1 MKSKKLEIEIPEGK
15 TAVWRNGI
23 LTLIDEPEK
32 DVKERI
38 KTFEDACREIGID
51 AEAWSRDKISLG
63 LEPDVLAFLKLRI
76 IVKALNEGWE
86 PQFIEDEYRYY
97 PWFILYT
104 GEEYNKLDEEEKSR
118 VVYRSHFYASALGGV
133 SCANAVTIH
142 RTRVRSSVFG
152 LPSKRQ
158 NWQRIAVDNSLIFG
172 RTLFFFRK
180 RKVNK

>member
-32 DVKERI
+32 DVRKRI
-38 KTFEDACREIGID
+38 KTFEDACHEIGID
-51 AEAWSRDKISLG
+51 AEAWNRDKISLG

-86 PQFIEDEYRYY
+86 PRFTEDECRYY

-118 VVYRSHFYASALGGV
+118 VVYRSYNFAVAFGGV
-133 SCANAVTIH
+133 SCAVASYDSSFTFANIG
-142 RTRVRSSVFG
+142 VRLAFKTSELAAYCGRQFLDIWADFVF
-152 LPSKRQ
+152 LPEKKSE
-158 NWQRIAVDNSLIFG
+158 
-172 RTLFFFRK
+172 
-180 RKVNK
+180 

>member
-32 DVKERI
+32 DVRKRI
-38 KTFEDACREIGID
+38 KTFEDACHEIGID
-51 AEAWSRDKISLG
+51 AEAWNRDKISLG

-86 PQFIEDEYRYY
+86 PRFTEDECRYY

-118 VVYRSHFYASALGGV
+118 VVCRSYGSANALGGV
-133 SCANAVTIH
+133 SYAYAYNDSSFANALIG
-142 RTRVRSSVFG
+142 VRLAFKTSELAAYCGRQFLDIWADFVF
-152 LPSKRQ
+152 LPEEKSE
-158 NWQRIAVDNSLIFG
+158 
-172 RTLFFFRK
+172 
-180 RKVNK
+180 

>member
-32 DVKERI
+32 DVRKRI
-38 KTFEDACREIGID
+38 KTFEDACHEIGID
-51 AEAWSRDKISLG
+51 AEAWNRDKISLG

-86 PQFIEDEYRYY
+86 PRFTEDECRYY

-118 VVYRSHFYASALGGV
+118 VVYRSNYSAVAFGGV
-133 SCANAVTIH
+133 SCAYAYYD
-142 RTRVRSSVFG
+142 SSYTVAGIGELAAYCGRQFLDIWADFVF
-152 LPSKRQ
+152 LPEKKSE
-158 NWQRIAVDNSLIFG
+158 
-172 RTLFFFRK
+172 
-180 RKVNK
+180 

>member
-32 DVKERI
+32 DVRKRI

-51 AEAWSRDKISLG
+51 AEAWNRDKISLG

-86 PQFIEDEYRYY
+86 PQFTEDECRYY

-104 GEEYNKLDEEEKSR
+104 REEYNKLDEEEKSR
-118 VVYRSHFYASALGGV
+118 VVYRGYYSAYPNGGV
-133 SCANAVTIH
+133 SMSDAFYD
-142 RTRVRSSVFG
+142 SSSTHTSIGSRLAFKTSELAAYCGRQFLDIWADFVF
-152 LPSKRQ
+152 LPEEKSE
-158 NWQRIAVDNSLIFG
+158 
-172 RTLFFFRK
+172 
-180 RKVNK
+180 

>member
-32 DVKERI
+32 DVRKRI
-38 KTFEDACREIGID
+38 KTFEDACHEIGID
-51 AEAWSRDKISLG
+51 AEAWNRDKISLG

-86 PQFIEDEYRYY
+86 PRFTEDECRYY

-118 VVYRSHFYASALGGV
+118 VVYRSYSGANAFGGV
-133 SCANAVTIH
+133 SFADASFGSSLTFANIG
-142 RTRVRSSVFG
+142 VRLAFKTSELAAYCGRQFLDIWADFVF
-152 LPSKRQ
+152 LPEKKSE
-158 NWQRIAVDNSLIFG
+158 
-172 RTLFFFRK
+172 
-180 RKVNK
+180 

>member
-32 DVKERI
+32 DVRKRI
-38 KTFEDACREIGID
+38 KTFEDACHEIGID
-51 AEAWSRDKISLG
+51 AEAWNRDKISLG

-86 PQFIEDEYRYY
+86 PRFTEDECRYY

-118 VVYRSHFYASALGGV
+118 VVYRSSLNAYALGGV
-133 SCANAVTIH
+133 SCAYAFYDSSYAYAYIG
-142 RTRVRSSVFG
+142 VRLAFKTSELAAYCGRQFLDIWADFVF
-152 LPSKRQ
+152 LPEEKSE
-158 NWQRIAVDNSLIFG
+158 
-172 RTLFFFRK
+172 
-180 RKVNK
+180 

>member
-15 TAVWRNGI
+15 TAVWRNGV
-23 LTLIDEPEK
+23 LTLIDELEK
-32 DVKERI
+32 EVRERI

-51 AEAWSRDKISLG
+51 AEAWNRDKISLG

-86 PQFIEDEYRYY
+86 PRFTEDECRYY

-118 VVYRSHFYASALGGV
+118 VVFRSYSNAPALGGV
-133 SCANAVTIH
+133 SCANAFYD
-142 RTRVRSSVFG
+142 SSVTNALIGVRLAFKTSELAAYCG
-152 LPSKRQ
+152 RQFLDIWADFVFLPEEKSE
-158 NWQRIAVDNSLIFG
+158 
-172 RTLFFFRK
+172 
-180 RKVNK
+180 

>member
-15 TAVWRNGI
+15 TAVWRNGV

-32 DVKERI
+32 EVRERI

-51 AEAWSRDKISLG
+51 AEAWNRDKISLG

-86 PQFIEDEYRYY
+86 PRFTEDECRYY

-118 VVYRSHFYASALGGV
+118 VVFRSNSYASALGGV
-133 SCANAVTIH
+133 SCAGALGDSSGASANVG
-142 RTRVRSSVFG
+142 VRLAFKTSELAAYCGRQFLDIWADFVF
-152 LPSKRQ
+152 LPEEKSE
-158 NWQRIAVDNSLIFG
+158 
-172 RTLFFFRK
+172 
-180 RKVNK
+180 

>member
-1 MKSKKLEIEIPEGK
+1 MDAKAKNNEIPEGK

-32 DVKERI
+32 DVRKRI
-38 KTFEDACREIGID
+38 KTFEDACHEIGID
-51 AEAWSRDKISLG
+51 AEAWNRDKISLG

-86 PQFIEDEYRYY
+86 PRFTEDECRYY

-118 VVYRSHFYASALGGV
+118 VVYRSYSRAHALGGV
-133 SCANAVTIH
+133 SCAYASSDSSYTYASIG
-142 RTRVRSSVFG
+142 VRLAFKTSELAAYCGRQFLDIWADFVF
-152 LPSKRQ
+152 LPEKKSE
-158 NWQRIAVDNSLIFG
+158 
-172 RTLFFFRK
+172 
-180 RKVNK
+180 

>member
-32 DVKERI
+32 DVRKRI
-38 KTFEDACREIGID
+38 KTFEDACHEIGID
-51 AEAWSRDKISLG
+51 AEAWNRDKISLG

-86 PQFIEDEYRYY
+86 PQFTEDECRYY
-97 PWFILYT
+97 PWLILYT

-118 VVYRSHFYASALGGV
+118 VVYRSYSYANAFGGV
-133 SCANAVTIH
+133 SCASAGNVSSFAYAYIG
-142 RTRVRSSVFG
+142 VRLAFKTSELAAYCGRQFLDIWADFVF
-152 LPSKRQ
+152 LPEEKSE
-158 NWQRIAVDNSLIFG
+158 
-172 RTLFFFRK
+172 
-180 RKVNK
+180 

>member
-32 DVKERI
+32 DVRKRI

-51 AEAWSRDKISLG
+51 AEAWNRDKISLG

-86 PQFIEDEYRYY
+86 PQFTEDECRYY

-104 GEEYNKLDEEEKSR
+104 REEYNKLDEEEKSR
-118 VVYRSHFYASALGGV
+118 VVYRSYNHAYAFGGVSYASAAYDSSGTDAYVGV
-133 SCANAVTIH
+133 
-142 RTRVRSSVFG
+142 RLVFKTSELAAYCG
-152 LPSKRQ
+152 RQFLDIWADFVFLPEEKSE
-158 NWQRIAVDNSLIFG
+158 
-172 RTLFFFRK
+172 
-180 RKVNK
+180 

>member
-32 DVKERI
+32 DVRKRI

-51 AEAWSRDKISLG
+51 AEAWNRDKISLG

-86 PQFIEDEYRYY
+86 PQFTEDECRYY

-104 GEEYNKLDEEEKSR
+104 REEYNKLDEEEKSR
-118 VVYRSHFYASALGGV
+118 VVNRSSNYAIALGGV
-133 SCANAVTIH
+133 SCAYASSDSSHASASIG
-142 RTRVRSSVFG
+142 VRLAFKTSELAAYCGRQFLDIWADFVF
-152 LPSKRQ
+152 LPEEKSE
-158 NWQRIAVDNSLIFG
+158 
-172 RTLFFFRK
+172 
-180 RKVNK
+180 

>member
-32 DVKERI
+32 DVRKRI
-38 KTFEDACREIGID
+38 KTFEDACHEIGID
-51 AEAWSRDKISLG
+51 AEAWNRDKISLG

-86 PQFIEDEYRYY
+86 PRFTEDECRYY

-118 VVYRSHFYASALGGV
+118 VVVRSNYYADALGGV
-133 SCANAVTIH
+133 SYAGASCGSSSSNASFG
-142 RTRVRSSVFG
+142 VRLAFKTSELAAYCGRQFLDIWADFVF
-152 LPSKRQ
+152 LPEKKSE
-158 NWQRIAVDNSLIFG
+158 
-172 RTLFFFRK
+172 
-180 RKVNK
+180 

>member
-32 DVKERI
+32 DVRKRI

-51 AEAWSRDKISLG
+51 AEAWNRDKISLG

-86 PQFIEDEYRYY
+86 PQFTEDECRYY

-104 GEEYNKLDEEEKSR
+104 REEYNKLDEEEKSR
-118 VVYRSHFYASALGGV
+118 VVCRSYVNAFALGGV
-133 SCANAVTIH
+133 SYAYASYDSSYASAGIG
-142 RTRVRSSVFG
+142 VRLAFKTSELAAYCGRQFLDIWADFVF
-152 LPSKRQ
+152 LPEEKSE
-158 NWQRIAVDNSLIFG
+158 
-172 RTLFFFRK
+172 
-180 RKVNK
+180 

>member
-32 DVKERI
+32 DVRKRI

-51 AEAWSRDKISLG
+51 AEAWNRDKISLG

-86 PQFIEDEYRYY
+86 PQFTEDECRYY

-104 GEEYNKLDEEEKSR
+104 REEYNKLDEEEKSR
-118 VVYRSHFYASALGGV
+118 VVCRSGNVANALGGV
-133 SCANAVTIH
+133 SFASAHSDSSFAGASIG
-142 RTRVRSSVFG
+142 VRLAFKTSELAAYCGRQFLDIWADFVF
-152 LPSKRQ
+152 LPEEKSE
-158 NWQRIAVDNSLIFG
+158 
-172 RTLFFFRK
+172 
-180 RKVNK
+180 

>member
-32 DVKERI
+32 DVRKRI

-51 AEAWSRDKISLG
+51 AEAWNRDKISLG

-86 PQFIEDEYRYY
+86 PQFTEDECRYY

-104 GEEYNKLDEEEKSR
+104 REEYNKLDEEEKSR
-118 VVYRSHFYASALGGV
+118 VVGRSSNNADALGGV
-133 SCANAVTIH
+133 SFAYASYGSSYTSASIG
-142 RTRVRSSVFG
+142 VRLAFKTSELAAYCGRQFLDIWADFVF
-152 LPSKRQ
+152 LPEEKSE
-158 NWQRIAVDNSLIFG
+158 
-172 RTLFFFRK
+172 
-180 RKVNK
+180 

>member
-32 DVKERI
+32 DVRKRI
-38 KTFEDACREIGID
+38 KTFEDACHEIGID
-51 AEAWSRDKISLG
+51 AEAWNRDKISLG

-86 PQFIEDEYRYY
+86 PRFTEDECRYY

-118 VVYRSHFYASALGGV
+118 VVYRSYYNAFALGGV
-133 SCANAVTIH
+133 SCASAGNVSSYAYANIG
-142 RTRVRSSVFG
+142 VRLAFKTSELAAYCGRQFLDIWADFVF
-152 LPSKRQ
+152 LPEKKSE
-158 NWQRIAVDNSLIFG
+158 
-172 RTLFFFRK
+172 
-180 RKVNK
+180 

>member
-15 TAVWRNGI
+15 TAVWRNGV

-32 DVKERI
+32 EVRERI

-51 AEAWSRDKISLG
+51 AEAWNRDKISLG

-86 PQFIEDEYRYY
+86 PRFTEDECRYY

-118 VVYRSHFYASALGGV
+118 VVYRSNYYAYALGGV
-133 SCANAVTIH
+133 SCAHAGLRFIEHGCERRRSACLQNVGTGCILRATI
-142 RTRVRSSVFG
+142 
-152 LPSKRQ
+152 P
-158 NWQRIAVDNSLIFG
+158 
-172 RTLFFFRK
+172 
-180 RKVNK
+180 

>member
-32 DVKERI
+32 DVRKRI
-38 KTFEDACREIGID
+38 KTFEDACHEIGID
-51 AEAWSRDKISLG
+51 AEAWNRDKISLG

-86 PQFIEDEYRYY
+86 PQFTEDECRYY

-118 VVYRSHFYASALGGV
+118 VVCRSSSYAYALGGV
-133 SCANAVTIH
+133 SCASASYDSSFSNAYIG
-142 RTRVRSSVFG
+142 VRLAFKTSELAAYCGRQFLDIWADFVF
-152 LPSKRQ
+152 LPEEKSE
-158 NWQRIAVDNSLIFG
+158 
-172 RTLFFFRK
+172 
-180 RKVNK
+180 

>member
-15 TAVWRNGI
+15 TAVWRNGV

-32 DVKERI
+32 EVRERI

-51 AEAWSRDKISLG
+51 AEAWNRDKISLG

-86 PQFIEDEYRYY
+86 PRFTEDECRYY

-118 VVYRSHFYASALGGV
+118 VVYRPDYYAYALGGV
-133 SCANAVTIH
+133 SSAVAFYDSSSTNASIG
-142 RTRVRSSVFG
+142 VRLAFKTSELAAYCGRQFLDIWADFVF
-152 LPSKRQ
+152 LPEEKSE
-158 NWQRIAVDNSLIFG
+158 
-172 RTLFFFRK
+172 
-180 RKVNK
+180 

>member
-32 DVKERI
+32 DVRKRI

-51 AEAWSRDKISLG
+51 AEAWNRDKISLG

-86 PQFIEDEYRYY
+86 PQFTEDECRYY

-104 GEEYNKLDEEEKSR
+104 REEYNKLDEEEKSR
-118 VVYRSHFYASALGGV
+118 VVCRSYNNAYALGGV
-133 SCANAVTIH
+133 SFASASYGSSYTYANIG
-142 RTRVRSSVFG
+142 VRLAFKTSELAAYCGRQFLDIWADFVF
-152 LPSKRQ
+152 LPEEKSE
-158 NWQRIAVDNSLIFG
+158 
-172 RTLFFFRK
+172 
-180 RKVNK
+180 

>member
-32 DVKERI
+32 DVRKRI

-51 AEAWSRDKISLG
+51 AEAWNRDKISLG

-86 PQFIEDEYRYY
+86 PQFTEDECRYY

-104 GEEYNKLDEEEKSR
+104 REEYNKLDEEEKSR
-118 VVYRSHFYASALGGV
+118 VVCRSYYDAAACGGV
-133 SCANAVTIH
+133 SYANAYHDSSHTLANIG
-142 RTRVRSSVFG
+142 VRLAFKTSELAAYCGRQFLDIWADFVF
-152 LPSKRQ
+152 LPEEKSE
-158 NWQRIAVDNSLIFG
+158 
-172 RTLFFFRK
+172 
-180 RKVNK
+180 

>member
-32 DVKERI
+32 DVRKRI

-51 AEAWSRDKISLG
+51 AEAWNRDKISPG

-86 PQFIEDEYRYY
+86 PQFTEDECRYY

-104 GEEYNKLDEEEKSR
+104 REEYNKLDEEEKSR
-118 VVYRSHFYASALGGV
+118 VVYRTYNYALALGGV
-133 SCANAVTIH
+133 SCAFAYVGSSSANAVIG
-142 RTRVRSSVFG
+142 VRLAFKTSELAAYCGRQFLDIWADFVF
-152 LPSKRQ
+152 LPEEKSE
-158 NWQRIAVDNSLIFG
+158 
-172 RTLFFFRK
+172 
-180 RKVNK
+180 

>member
-32 DVKERI
+32 DVRKRI
-38 KTFEDACREIGID
+38 KTFEDACHEIGID
-51 AEAWSRDKISLG
+51 AEAWNRDKISLG

-86 PQFIEDEYRYY
+86 PRFTEDECRYY

-118 VVYRSHFYASALGGV
+118 VVYRSSSYAYAFGGV
-133 SCANAVTIH
+133 SFAYAGFGSSFTDANIG
-142 RTRVRSSVFG
+142 VRLAFKTSELAAYCGRQFLDIWADFVF
-152 LPSKRQ
+152 LPEKKSE
-158 NWQRIAVDNSLIFG
+158 
-172 RTLFFFRK
+172 
-180 RKVNK
+180 

>member
-32 DVKERI
+32 DVRKRI

-51 AEAWSRDKISLG
+51 AEAWNRDKISLG

-86 PQFIEDEYRYY
+86 PQFTEDECRYY

-104 GEEYNKLDEEEKSR
+104 REEYNKLDEEEKSR
-118 VVYRSHFYASALGGV
+118 VVYRSYNNAYGLGGV
-133 SCANAVTIH
+133 LYANASYDSSYANAYIG
-142 RTRVRSSVFG
+142 VRLAFKTSELAAYCGRQFLDIWADFVF
-152 LPSKRQ
+152 LPEEKSE
-158 NWQRIAVDNSLIFG
+158 
-172 RTLFFFRK
+172 
-180 RKVNK
+180 

>member
-1 MKSKKLEIEIPEGK
+1 MKTKKLEIEIPEGK

-32 DVKERI
+32 DVRKRI
-38 KTFEDACREIGID
+38 KTFEDACHEIGID
-51 AEAWSRDKISLG
+51 AEAWNRDKISLG

-86 PQFIEDEYRYY
+86 PRFTEDECRYY

-118 VVYRSHFYASALGGV
+118 VVYRSSYYADALGGV
-133 SCANAVTIH
+133 SFAYAHSDSSFTHASIG
-142 RTRVRSSVFG
+142 VRLAFKTSELAAYCGRQFLDIWADFVF
-152 LPSKRQ
+152 LPEKKSE
-158 NWQRIAVDNSLIFG
+158 
-172 RTLFFFRK
+172 
-180 RKVNK
+180 

>member
-15 TAVWRNGI
+15 TAVWRNGV

-32 DVKERI
+32 EVRERI

-51 AEAWSRDKISLG
+51 AEAWNRDKISLG

-86 PQFIEDEYRYY
+86 PRFTEDECRYY

-118 VVYRSHFYASALGGV
+118 VVYRSGNVAGALGGV
-133 SCANAVTIH
+133 SSAYAGYDSSCASAVIG
-142 RTRVRSSVFG
+142 VRLAFKTSELAAYCGRQFLDIWADFVF
-152 LPSKRQ
+152 LPEEKSE
-158 NWQRIAVDNSLIFG
+158 
-172 RTLFFFRK
+172 
-180 RKVNK
+180 

>member
-32 DVKERI
+32 DVRKRI
-38 KTFEDACREIGID
+38 KTFEDACHEIGID
-51 AEAWSRDKISLG
+51 AEAWNRDKISLG

-86 PQFIEDEYRYY
+86 PRFTEDECRYY

-118 VVYRSHFYASALGGV
+118 VVFRSYYNAGALGGV
-133 SCANAVTIH
+133 SFAYAGYDSSYTDAYIG
-142 RTRVRSSVFG
+142 VRLAFKTSELAAYCGRQFLDIWADFVF
-152 LPSKRQ
+152 LPEKKSE
-158 NWQRIAVDNSLIFG
+158 
-172 RTLFFFRK
+172 
-180 RKVNK
+180 

>member
-32 DVKERI
+32 DVRKRI
-38 KTFEDACREIGID
+38 KMFEDACREIGID
-51 AEAWSRDKISLG
+51 AEAWNRDKISLG

-86 PQFIEDEYRYY
+86 PQFTEDECRYY

-104 GEEYNKLDEEEKSR
+104 REEYNKLDEEEKSR
-118 VVYRSHFYASALGGV
+118 VVFRSSNYAYALGGV
-133 SCANAVTIH
+133 SFADANIVSSGAYASIG
-142 RTRVRSSVFG
+142 VRLAFKTSELAAYCGRQFLDIWADFVF
-152 LPSKRQ
+152 LPEEKSE
-158 NWQRIAVDNSLIFG
+158 
-172 RTLFFFRK
+172 
-180 RKVNK
+180 

>member
-32 DVKERI
+32 DVRKRI
-38 KTFEDACREIGID
+38 KTFEDACHEIGID
-51 AEAWSRDKISLG
+51 AEAWNRDKISLG

-86 PQFIEDEYRYY
+86 PRFTEDECRYY

-118 VVYRSHFYASALGGV
+118 VVFRSLNDAYALGGV
-133 SCANAVTIH
+133 SFASASIDSSNTLANIG
-142 RTRVRSSVFG
+142 VRLAFKTSELAAYCGRQFLDIWADFVF
-152 LPSKRQ
+152 LPEKKSE
-158 NWQRIAVDNSLIFG
+158 
-172 RTLFFFRK
+172 
-180 RKVNK
+180 

>member
-32 DVKERI
+32 DVRKRI

-51 AEAWSRDKISLG
+51 AEAWNRDKISLG

-86 PQFIEDEYRYY
+86 PQFTEDECRYY

-104 GEEYNKLDEEEKSR
+104 REEYNKLDEEEKSR
-118 VVYRSHFYASALGGV
+118 VVYRSNYYAYALGGV
-133 SCANAVTIH
+133 SYAYALRFIVS
-142 RTRVRSSVFG
+142 RVRTSVFG
-152 LPSKRQ
+152 LPSKRR

>member
-1 MKSKKLEIEIPEGK
+1 MKSKNLEIEIPEGK

-32 DVKERI
+32 DVRKRI

-51 AEAWSRDKISLG
+51 AEAWNRDKISLG

-86 PQFIEDEYRYY
+86 PQFTEDECRYY

-104 GEEYNKLDEEEKSR
+104 REEYNKLDEEEKSR
-118 VVYRSHFYASALGGV
+118 VVCRSYNAASALGGV
-133 SCANAVTIH
+133 SYAGANYGSSYANAFIG
-142 RTRVRSSVFG
+142 VRLAFKTSELAAYCGRQFLDIWADFVF
-152 LPSKRQ
+152 LPEEKSE
-158 NWQRIAVDNSLIFG
+158 
-172 RTLFFFRK
+172 
-180 RKVNK
+180 

>member
-32 DVKERI
+32 DVRKRI
-38 KTFEDACREIGID
+38 KTFEDACHEIGID
-51 AEAWSRDKISLG
+51 AEAWNRDKISLG

-86 PQFIEDEYRYY
+86 PRFTEDECRYY

-118 VVYRSHFYASALGGV
+118 VVDRSSSNAFALGGV
-133 SCANAVTIH
+133 SYAYIG
-142 RTRVRSSVFG
+142 VRLAFKTSELAAYCGRQFLDIWADFVF
-152 LPSKRQ
+152 LPEKKSE
-158 NWQRIAVDNSLIFG
+158 
-172 RTLFFFRK
+172 
-180 RKVNK
+180 

>member
-32 DVKERI
+32 DVRKRI

-51 AEAWSRDKISLG
+51 AEAWNRDKISLG

-86 PQFIEDEYRYY
+86 PQFTEDECRYY

-104 GEEYNKLDEEEKSR
+104 REEYNKLDEEEKSR
-118 VVYRSHFYASALGGV
+118 VVFRSSYYAYAFGGV
-133 SCANAVTIH
+133 SSANASFDSSYAYASIG
-142 RTRVRSSVFG
+142 VRLAFKTSELAAYCGRQFLDIWADFVF
-152 LPSKRQ
+152 LPEEKSE
-158 NWQRIAVDNSLIFG
+158 
-172 RTLFFFRK
+172 
-180 RKVNK
+180 

>member
-118 VVYRSHFYASALGGV
+118 VVCRSSYSRAYALGGV
-133 SCANAVTIH
+133 SYAYAYSDSSYTNAYIG
-142 RTRVRSSVFG
+142 VRLAFKTSELAAYCGRQFLDIWADFVF
-152 LPSKRQ
+152 LPEKKSE
-158 NWQRIAVDNSLIFG
+158 
-172 RTLFFFRK
+172 
-180 RKVNK
+180 